1 MEKAIRAELSLG
13 MDSCMRVLSVLRRTN
28 CEARLFELKDRVLT
42 ICVDEDKEH
51 TAVVNLSKLADV
63 TVL

>member
-28 CEARLFELKDRVLT
+28 VEARCFELKDTLLT
-42 ICVDEDKEH
+42 ICVDEEKEH
-51 TAVVNLSKLADV
+51 TALVNLMKLADV